1 MAANAIPNSELK
13 INTERRWNES
23 CAPLTLKQSFKKLLR
38 EVFEGHEDCL
48 GATPD

>member
-13 INTERRWNES
+13 INTERRGNET
-23 CAPLTLKQSFKKLLR
+23 CVPLTLKQSFEKLLS
-38 EVFEGHEDCL
+38 EVFEGHEDYL